1 MHTRTKWTH
10 NILNELWSWNTFSIQ
25 KLTNPCLQ
33 VGVWGELCV
42 CKLCVGHR
50 TREFPTEKPF
60 IDCCPFICEAI
71 YNRVHVRYTG
81 IYVDKT
87 RIGKFCLG
95 VTLKRCALFM
105 TVSMLCVV
113 HWATWKGTSRTVKV
127 PILCLSFLKIKLYWY
142 NETVFYD
149 NLMDLHLKQQ
159 KKRFYNNRLSH
170 FCCKNNNRAL
180 YCLTDT

>member
-25 KLTNPCLQ
+25 KLINPCLQ

-50 TREFPTEKPF
+50 TRKFPTEKPF

-71 YNRVHVRYTG
+71 YNRVHVWYTG

-87 RIGKFCLG
+87 RRIGKFHLG
-95 VTLKRCALFM
+95 VTLKRYALFM
-105 TVSMLCVV
+105 TVSICYVLYTELHEKVL
-113 HWATWKGTSRTVKV
+113 AEQWKFPFFAWV
-127 PILCLSFLKIKLYWY
+127 FLK
-142 NETVFYD
+142 
-149 NLMDLHLKQQ
+149 
-159 KKRFYNNRLSH
+159 
-170 FCCKNNNRAL
+170 
-180 YCLTDT
+180 